1 MPALLPSYAALLAAI
16 LCGILGQVLLKA
28 GTTRGADIVGQFV
41 NPFTLLGLVA
51 YGLAAFLYILA
62 IRRIPISLAFPTVS
76 VSYIAVALIAH
87 YAWGEP
93 LGPFQLAGIGFIAI
107 GIVLLHQA

>member
-1 MPALLPSYAALLAAI
+1 MPALLPSYAALIAAI
-16 LCGILGQVLLKA
+16 LCGVLGQVLLKTGA
-28 GTTRGADIVGQFV
+28 TRGAGIVGQFLD
-41 NPFTLLGLVA
+41 PFTLLGLVA

-76 VSYIAVALIAH
+76 ISYIVVALIAH

-93 LGPFQLAGIGFIAI
+93 LGPLRIAGIGFIAV
-107 GIVLLHQA
+107 GIVLLHRG